1 MRERR
6 LGTSDGTTTREDL
19 GADRLLIDVANY
31 VVGYEIKSRDAVK
44 TARHA
49 ILDFVACALRGA
61 KRSGVREITRAV
73 RAGNRVQARSARAG
87 DGVLSRSRDGDV

>member
-49 ILDFVACALRGA
+49 ILDFVACALRSVA
-61 KRSGVREITRAV
+61 FRFAHLAESAYILLNWRFMASFIKHMIITL
-73 RAGNRVQARSARAG
+73 
-87 DGVLSRSRDGDV
+87 LSLQ